1 MIREITSKD
10 NNKIKNVVKLVTDKK
25 LRKKEG
31 LFVGEGVVNL
41 KEATSSGAVITEIY
55 FSFCFSIIR
64 HNFSFFFLFFFESP
78 VNQAGRD
85 FLLDV

>member
-41 KEATSSGAVITEIY
+41 KEAASSGAVITEIY
-55 FSFCFSIIR
+55 FSSE
-64 HNFSFFFLFFFESP
+64 H
-78 VNQAGRD
+78 
-85 FLLDV
+85 